1 MSSTS
6 KTPPINIKKI
16 VLFIIFLVIGM
27 FFGNWGEKF
36 VENRRLEA
44 ELERKRREQE
54 KPWRIFGF
62 LDFLYDE
69 VDP

>member
-6 KTPPINIKKI
+6 KKSPINLKKLI
-16 VLFIIFLVIGM
+16 VFIIFLVIGM
-27 FFGNWGEKF
+27 FLGNWGEKF

-44 ELERKRREQE
+44 ELERKRKEQE
-54 KPWRIFGF
+54 KPWRLFGF